1 VCEVVKKYAY
11 NALMGGSNGIKVV
24 LVACLERSDV
34 LKSNDG
40 RSIVEAG
47 VSSLNFDDGRTW
59 LACEG
64 GTIVSSYMVLPLLFE
79 AWTGE
84 QLETTVSELVAVNN
98 GGAALTARG
107 KL

>member
-1 VCEVVKKYAY
+1 VVKKYAY
-11 NALMGGSNGIKVV
+11 NALMGDSNGVKVV
-24 LVACLERSDV
+24 LPACWERCDV
-34 LKSNDG
+34 LRSNDG

-64 GTIVSSYMVLPLLFE
+64 GTIVSSYMVLPLVFE

-84 QLETTVSELVAVNN
+84 QLEGAVSELVGVNS